1 MATKKTK
8 QDANIQILKRFL
20 ESYFAERIKPVC
32 ICGKFMRPRV
42 RCNLQRDNAYISLKD
57 KNNLTYE
64 FVIKTKKN
72 LEELSKNLK
81 ANAPS
86 DFDFDI
92 NTCKIR
98 LKIVDKKEDTEGI
111 I

>member
-1 MATKKTK
+1 MGNKETR
-8 QDANIQILKRFL
+8 QDTNIQILKRFL
-20 ESYFAERIKPVC
+20 EDYFSQRIKPAV
-32 ICGKFMRPRV
+32 IVGGHPRA
-42 RCNLQRDNAYISLKD
+42 RCNLQRDNAHISLKD

-64 FVIKTKKN
+64 FIIKTKKN

-92 NTCKIR
+92 NTCKIK
-98 LKIVDKKEDTEGI
+98 LKIVAKKEDTEGI